1 MSRSHNAEHDDNVS
15 LASVDDDERQGLYMD
30 DTKPAA
36 ASRAH
41 RRSRSTVH
49 GLHWLAQRLPSFRGA
64 QRRTL
69 AIAAIVAIVSLAII
83 AELVHVSSY
92 TPPPP
97 PPPPEPAQEPP
108 QPPVDRNKQ
117 CTTWPVDDNGNYT
130 STVDYAK
137 HHLKLDTVAPAGGWK
152 KPAGV
157 KVVGLIFFGRRRTVD
172 LLDCYLEQNLAKN
185 GGYLDKVLFLLHT
198 RDETDRAFLKDL
210 LGKRPEYEM
219 VNPGE
224 CDGQDFSCMWDMFTD
239 DDTIYIKIDDDIA
252 YIHHDAIPQLVH
264 TRLAE
269 PHPLA
274 ISANLVNSQITGTL
288 HSLFGAIWPFLPDP
302 STKPSFK
309 AAESW
314 RPSEKPRWPADKEVE
329 LKEQDLVEL
338 PAPYDGHTWL
348 QLSDDFS
355 YDVQKTP
362 MGLSWNNDAGGESHH
377 YATVWRSWAIAA
389 QQHYSLFR
397 NLELNRVSQYFFGRR
412 IHYKAQQATLDR
424 VANHT
429 QAAKAKLPG
438 GEQLYDTQYKR
449 YNLNFI
455 AIWGHDVKAIVP
467 LSTDDEQDITV
478 TRPRQLRRPFVIDTR
493 VIVAHLS
500 FYTQHG
506 GIKTTDILDRW
517 RAFANEM
524 VCKPNNR
531 KSPYDERCPG
541 F

>member
-1 MSRSHNAEHDDNVS
+1 MSTRTRRHP
-15 LASVDDDERQGLYMD
+15 RRRRR
-30 DTKPAA
+30 PAA
-36 ASRAH
+36 PRG
-41 RRSRSTVH
+41 RRES
-49 GLHWLAQRLPSFRGA
+49 P
-64 QRRTL
+64 
-69 AIAAIVAIVSLAII
+69 
-83 AELVHVSSY
+83 
-92 TPPPP
+92 
-97 PPPPEPAQEPP
+97 
-108 QPPVDRNKQ
+108 PPVDHNKQ
-117 CTTWPVDDNGNYT
+117 CTTWPVDDTGNYT

-137 HHLKLDTVAPAGGWK
+137 HNLKLDSNAPPGGWK

-172 LLDCYLEQNLAKN
+172 LLDCYLQKNLAKN
-185 GGYLDKVLFLLHT
+185 GGFLDKVLFLLHT
-198 RDETDRAFLKDL
+198 RDEYDRAYVKDL
-210 LGKRPEYEM
+210 LGKRAEYEM

-274 ISANLVNSQITGTL
+274 ISANLVNSALTGTY

-302 STKPSFK
+302 SLKPSYK

-314 RPSEKPRWPADKEVE
+314 RPSEKPYWPKDVE
-329 LKEQDLVEL
+329 PKLKEQDLVEL

-362 MGLSWNNDAGGESHH
+362 IGLSWNNDAGGETHH
-377 YATVWRSWAIAA
+377 FTTAWRSWAVAA

-412 IHYKAQQATLDR
+412 IHYQANQETLDR
-424 VANHT
+424 VGNHT
-429 QAAKAKLPG
+429 QAAKDKLPG

-467 LSTDDEQDITV
+467 LSADDEQDITV
-478 TRPRQLRRPFVIDTR
+478 TRPLQLHRPFVIDTR

-524 VCKPNNR
+524 VCKPDNR